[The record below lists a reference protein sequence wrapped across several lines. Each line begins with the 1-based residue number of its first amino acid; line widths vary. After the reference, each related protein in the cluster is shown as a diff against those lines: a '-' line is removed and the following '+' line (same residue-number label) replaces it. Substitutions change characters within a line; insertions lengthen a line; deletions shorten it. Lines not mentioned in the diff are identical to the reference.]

1 MRNNNLKSQTN
12 ERIRREVSQMERKL
26 LFQTTFLIIS
36 KKFLIISKTI
46 RRLLLLINK
55 TPAINQ

>member
-12 ERIRREVSQMERKL
+12 ERIRLEVSQMERKL

>member
-26 LFQTTFLIIS
+26 LFQTRFLIIS